1 MKKGV
6 LYFVSG
12 FLAAGIL
19 MQLTPGV
26 AEDLKKVVEANL
38 NTANIVVNG
47 QKVDGDNLEYNDSLY
62 IPLRK
67 VSEALGKDVSWN
79 AETKTAEI
87 NDKVTKTA
95 ETNDKTPKTEEVQ
108 KYDSFIFS
116 SDSLTIIDSKTGE
129 ISFKVMD
136 ENNKEY
142 EAKDIESKFV
152 CSTSYGSAT
161 IDAVNHKVIIKDQT
175 GQFKNQTTIVIAFV
189 DKTNGRFYQ
198 YNIKIPKDGK

>member
-1 MKKGV
+1 MKKSV

-12 FLAAGIL
+12 FLAAGIIL
-19 MQLTPGV
+19 QLTPGI
-26 AEDLKKVVEANL
+26 AADLKKVVEANL

-87 NDKVTKTA
+87 TDKAPKPEA
-95 ETNDKTPKTEEVQ
+95 EQ
-108 KYDSFIFS
+108 KHDSITFS
-116 SDSLTIIDSKTGE
+116 SDTLSIIDDKTGE
-129 ISFKVMD
+129 IGFKVVD

-142 EAKDIESKFV
+142 VGKDIESKFV
-152 CSTSYGSAT
+152 CSASYGKAT
-161 IDAVNHKVIIKDQT
+161 LDIENNKVIIKDVT
-175 GQFKNQTTIVIAFV
+175 GELRNQTSIQIFFV
-189 DKTNGRFYQ
+189 SKTNGYVLSKTFT
-198 YNIKIPKDGK
+198 IKK